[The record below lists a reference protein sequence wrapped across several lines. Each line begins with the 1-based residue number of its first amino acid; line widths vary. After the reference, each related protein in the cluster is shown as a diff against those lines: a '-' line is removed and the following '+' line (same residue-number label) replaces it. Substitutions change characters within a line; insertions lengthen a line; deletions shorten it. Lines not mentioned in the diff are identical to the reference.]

1 MKNKAIIITAILLV
15 ISLGNFLRIQPTL
28 DIRNVD
34 MLSIFVIGFLAG
46 TLATLLFI
54 NSKK

>member
-15 ISLGNFLRIQPTL
+15 ISLGNFFRIQPTL